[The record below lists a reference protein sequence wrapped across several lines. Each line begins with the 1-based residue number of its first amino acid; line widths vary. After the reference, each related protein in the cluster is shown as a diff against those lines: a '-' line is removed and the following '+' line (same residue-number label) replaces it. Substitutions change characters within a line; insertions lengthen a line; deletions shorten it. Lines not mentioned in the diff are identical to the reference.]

1 VTCSAD
7 ANSARPLTPLRAPHA
22 GALFL
27 PAWPARLTATAT
39 DSSFTT
45 VSTARLRI
53 VSDLH
58 IGEPHSQ
65 LPRVDL
71 IAPLLEG
78 TAQLVFNG
86 DTLDTRFL
94 EHDPVARSHKADFDA
109 FAAAHPG
116 RITALTGNHDPDISS
131 LHHLELEAGRVL
143 VTHGDTLFP
152 EMAPWG
158 WEAQHFRAEQERRR
172 SALPEDQRDTL
183 ETRLR
188 ICKEAAYAIRHLSPH
203 RPYGQHRHWR
213 HRWHILRALMRFP
226 RIWRCW
232 REMPGAAA
240 RLVEV
245 YRPAAR
251 IVILGHFHWP
261 GVWRCRNRVVINTGA
276 ATLAHGALAVDF
288 VGRQLQVRAL
298 RFHRSGIRLGA
309 IREVIEL
316 DETSDRPVGGPT
328 Q

>member
-1 VTCSAD
+1 MTAWE
-7 ANSARPLTPLRAPHA
+7 AAP
-22 GALFL
+22 
-27 PAWPARLTATAT
+27 
-39 DSSFTT
+39 SFPS

-71 IAPLLEG
+71 LAPLLEG

-94 EHDPVARSHKADFDA
+94 EHDPAARSHKAAFDA

-158 WEAQHFRAEQERRR
+158 WEAQHFRAEQERRL
-172 SALPEDQRDTL
+172 SALPDDQRGTL

-188 ICKEAAYAIRHLSPH
+188 VCKEAAYAIRDLSPH
-203 RPYGQHRHWR
+203 RPYGPHRHWR
-213 HRWHILRALMRFP
+213 HRWHIVRALLRFP

-240 RLVEV
+240 RLAEV

-276 ATLAHGALAVDF
+276 ATLAHGALAVDL
-288 VGRQLQVRAL
+288 VGRQLLVRAL
-298 RFHRSGIRLGA
+298 RFRRSGIELGA
-309 IREVIEL
+309 IRQVIEL
-316 DETSDRPVGGPT
+316 DETSDRPMEQRPPGSPPPL
-328 Q
+328 